1 MTQGPAPRIVV
12 IGLGNPDRGDDG
24 VGPLVA
30 RRAARSAGLPVES
43 CPPPGPA
50 ELLDRWQGADLAV
63 VVDAVRAGDPPG
75 TVKVIEDAGD
85 RAAFDTSTAT
95 THGLGLACA
104 LRLSK
109 AIGRGPRRV
118 VLVGVEGGDFSM
130 GRGLSREVAAMVP
143 TAVRA
148 VVGVIKEAQTC
159 A

>member
-1 MTQGPAPRIVV
+1 MMPDTTQRIVV

-24 VGPLVA
+24 IGPLVA
-30 RRAARSAGLPVES
+30 RRAALTAGLPVDP

-50 ELLDRWQGADLAV
+50 EMLDRWQGADLAV
-63 VVDAVRAGDPPG
+63 IVDAVRAGDPPG
-75 TVKVIEDAGD
+75 TVTVLEDAGD
-85 RAAFDTSTAT
+85 QASFDTAGAT

-109 AIGRGPRRV
+109 AIGRSPRRV

-130 GRGLSREVAAMVP
+130 GSGLSPEVAAVVP